1 MGASPAQNDD
11 SGLDRPSRDPAAAGP
26 GGTVDPAEVA
36 RFAAMAEQWWDP
48 KGKFRPLH
56 ELNPTRVRYIR
67 DRALA
72 HFGAHFGADFG
83 RTADSGGAETSDLKP
98 LAGLRIL
105 DIGCGG
111 GLLCEPLAR
120 LGAQV
125 TGIDAADRNIE
136 IARLHAGQAGLAIDY
151 RVQPAEDL
159 VGRESFD
166 VVLAME
172 VVEHVADPALFLKS
186 CAALVRPGG
195 MMVAATLNRTARAY
209 ALAIVGV
216 EYVLRWL
223 PRGTHDWKK
232 FLRPSELARGLRHG
246 GLTVREIVGV
256 SFNPINRSWS
266 LSGDLAVNYMVMAEK
281 VADNPA
287 A

>member
-1 MGASPAQNDD
+1 MDESLQHGDHT
-11 SGLDRPSRDPAAAGP
+11 AAGSAP
-26 GGTVDPAEVA
+26 PGSGGAASAAGGTIDPAEVA

-56 ELNPTRVRYIR
+56 ELNPTRVKYIR

-72 HFGAHFGADFG
+72 QFG
-83 RTADSGGAETSDLKP
+83 RPVGQTDLKP
-98 LAGLRIL
+98 LAGLRVL

-120 LGAQV
+120 LGATV
-125 TGIDAADRNIE
+125 TGIDAAQKNIE
-136 IARLHAGQAGLAIDY
+136 IAKLHADQAGLEIDY
-151 RVQPAEDL
+151 RCQPAEAM
-159 VGRESFD
+159 VGKESFD
-166 VVLAME
+166 IVLAME
-172 VVEHVADPALFLKS
+172 VAEHVSDPDLFLKS
-186 CAALVRPGG
+186 CGQVLRPGG
-195 MMVAATLNRTARAY
+195 MMVATTLNRTARSFAM
-209 ALAIVGV
+209 AIVGA

-232 FLRPSELARGLRHG
+232 FLKPSELTRGLRRG

-256 SFNPINRSWS
+256 TYNPLARSWS
-266 LSGDLAVNYMVMAEK
+266 ITSDLAVNYMLW
-281 VADNPA
+281 ADKPA

>member
-1 MGASPAQNDD
+1 MT
-11 SGLDRPSRDPAAAGP
+11 AAGLHN
-26 GGTVDPAEVA
+26 GDAGTPEQAARASSGTIDAAEVT

-56 ELNPTRVRYIR
+56 ELNPARVKFIR
-67 DRALA
+67 DRAIA
-72 HFGAHFGADFG
+72 HFGLAPAEGAASL
-83 RTADSGGAETSDLKP
+83 RP
-98 LAGLRIL
+98 LAGQRLL

-125 TGIDAADRNIE
+125 TGIDAAERNIE
-136 IARLHAGQAGLAIDY
+136 IAKLHAGQAGLEIDY
-151 RVQPAEDL
+151 RAQPAEDI

-166 VVLAME
+166 IVLAME
-172 VVEHVADPALFLKS
+172 VVEHVSDVDLFLKS
-186 CAALVRPGG
+186 CGQLVRPGG
-195 MMVAATLNRTARAY
+195 MMVAATLNRTARSF

-232 FLRPSELARGLRHG
+232 FLRPSELSRGLRSG
-246 GLTVREIVGV
+246 GLAVREIVGM
-256 SFNPINRSWS
+256 SYNPLSRTWS
-266 LSGDLAVNYMVMAEK
+266 ISGDLAVNYMVW
-281 VADNPA
+281 A
-287 A
+287 AKAAG